1 MNKIARIAKLEIA
14 VLFYSPVAWLVLVI
28 FMIQSGIG
36 FFGMMAGYKEMFL
49 MGEKINNLTFSLFAG
64 MNGLFDKVLQTLYLY
79 IPLLTM
85 GLMSREA
92 SSGTIKL
99 LLSSPVKLRQ
109 IVLGKY
115 LAMVIYGLLMML
127 VLIIYS
133 LFGAMVIKNADSELI
148 VSGLLGL
155 FLLLCT
161 YAGIGLFMSCLTQ
174 YQVVAAI
181 STLAVFALLNYVG
194 SIGQQID
201 FVRDLTYVLSISG
214 RTEEML
220 KGLVTSKDIIYYL
233 LIIVLFLGMAILLLK
248 SKQESK
254 PKLIVYGR
262 YIALVAVVLLLGY
275 ISSRSSLIVYRDM
288 TRDKMRTLTVQSQQ
302 VAAEIKGP
310 LTITTYVNLLDQHVY
325 TGLPVAR
332 NVDLSRFDEYRRF
345 IPGLDMQYVYYYDSV
360 NIAGNRN
367 LIYQGDISGL
377 SLAELAEKV
386 ADNFE
391 LDLSRFLTPAQIRQ
405 KIDLRPEHNAFVRTL
420 SCNGKTSV
428 LRLFNDIKQFPEE
441 AEITTAIKR
450 LVNKVDVVAF
460 STGNHERSTVVRS
473 ERSYQLLA
481 ADKKFRQG
489 LLNQGFDVV
498 TTDLNQQEIS
508 PDISLLVL
516 ADPGKAL
523 GDSAL
528 ARIKTYLA
536 SGGNMLVLAE
546 PGSGKFLDPVLELFN
561 ASIKTGTLVSGKTG
575 NAPGSI
581 LAVSDHGTTML
592 NTVSA
597 IETDRITGYKLDT
610 LLMSEPGGWNM
621 KEGFDIAATDL
632 RYQPLSGDEKAQFPV
647 AVSLQKQ
654 VGGRQQQI
662 VICGDADFMSNSGLE
677 QSGHLGFAYSIF
689 GGFTAGQFPVRL
701 SRPVPGDDELLMS
714 KKQLSM
720 YRWIILWGGGFLI
733 LAAGAALLISRKR
746 N

>member
-161 YAGIGLFMSCLTQ
+161 YASIGLFMSCLTQ

-201 FVRDLTYVLSISG
+201 FVRDLTYFLSISG

-508 PDISLLVL
+508 TDISLLVL

-546 PGSGKFLDPVLELFN
+546 PGSGKILDPVLELFN

-654 VGGRQQQI
+654 AGGHQQQI

-677 QSGHLGFAYSIF
+677 QSGHLGLVYSIF
-689 GGFTAGQFPVRL
+689 DGFTAGQFPVRL
-701 SRPVPGDDELLMS
+701 SRPVPTDDELLMS

-720 YRWIILWGGGFLI
+720 YRWMLLWGGGLLVVI
-733 LAAGAALLISRKR
+733 AGAALLISRKR